1 MDHILFFQGRSDV
14 THHVVKG
21 AQWTDKAAEN
31 PAKEKRQ
38 DNNPKSPPKAFDPL
52 VP

>member
-1 MDHILFFQGRSDV
+1 MNG
-14 THHVVKG
+14 T
-21 AQWTDKAAEN
+21 QWTDKAAKN

-38 DNNPKSPPKAFDPL
+38 DNNPQSPPKAFDPL